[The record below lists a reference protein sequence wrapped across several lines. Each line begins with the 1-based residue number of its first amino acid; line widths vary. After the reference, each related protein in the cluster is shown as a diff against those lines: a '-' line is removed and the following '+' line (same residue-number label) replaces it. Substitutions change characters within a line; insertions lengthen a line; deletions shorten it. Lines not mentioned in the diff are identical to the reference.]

1 MKQIAIVGLGIIGGS
16 FAKAL
21 ANRLPGRYKVSA
33 IDINQDTLD
42 EAKKLGFIEKG
53 ETTNKS
59 ILQNADIVIIALYPN
74 LVTEFVV
81 THQEDFKEGALIV
94 ETSGIK
100 KSIMQELLPLIPEQ
114 IEFIFGHPMAGRES
128 QGFAFAD
135 DRVFLHANYV
145 ITPSD
150 KNKAASIE
158 FFSQLLKDLGFGRI
172 TISSPK
178 THDLM
183 IAYTS
188 QLTHLIAAALINSD
202 STGQNTVEFIGD
214 SFRELTRIAKMNEKL
229 WSELM
234 LNNREPLLEVI
245 ESFEK
250 QLANLKQAILTNDKE
265 ALEQEFIHSTQKR
278 LALESAD
285 QAHEFAKERG
295 K

>member
-100 KSIMQELLPLIPEQ
+100 KSII
-114 IEFIFGHPMAGRES
+114 
-128 QGFAFAD
+128 
-135 DRVFLHANYV
+135 
-145 ITPSD
+145 
-150 KNKAASIE
+150 
-158 FFSQLLKDLGFGRI
+158 
-172 TISSPK
+172 
-178 THDLM
+178 
-183 IAYTS
+183 
-188 QLTHLIAAALINSD
+188 
-202 STGQNTVEFIGD
+202 
-214 SFRELTRIAKMNEKL
+214 
-229 WSELM
+229 
-234 LNNREPLLEVI
+234 
-245 ESFEK
+245 
-250 QLANLKQAILTNDKE
+250 
-265 ALEQEFIHSTQKR
+265 
-278 LALESAD
+278 
-285 QAHEFAKERG
+285 
-295 K
+295 